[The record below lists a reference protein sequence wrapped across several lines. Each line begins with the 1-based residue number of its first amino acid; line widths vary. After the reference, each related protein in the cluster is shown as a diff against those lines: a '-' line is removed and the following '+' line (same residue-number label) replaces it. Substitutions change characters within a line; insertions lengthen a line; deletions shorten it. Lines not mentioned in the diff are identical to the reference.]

1 MDLTR
6 AMELLSG
13 LADGIN
19 PLTGEILPDDCV
31 CNQAEIV
38 RALNAVLTAIPA
50 SKANPLHL
58 NAGRP
63 WTAIEEDKL
72 ADEYDSG
79 MKLSE
84 IAREHGRTRGAIE
97 GRLLKMGKIEKAHFS
112 TK

>member
-6 AMELLSG
+6 ARELLSG

-19 PLTGEILPDDCV
+19 PLTGEIPPDDCV

-38 RALNAVLTAIPA
+38 RALNAVLTAIHA
-50 SKANPLHL
+50 SKANSLPL

-72 ADEYDSG
+72 ANEYPSKTAFCLDEACGS
-79 MKLSE
+79 
-84 IAREHGRTRGAIE
+84 IAQGHSAVPEVGYSSDNAP
-97 GRLLKMGKIEKAHFS
+97 AH
-112 TK
+112 